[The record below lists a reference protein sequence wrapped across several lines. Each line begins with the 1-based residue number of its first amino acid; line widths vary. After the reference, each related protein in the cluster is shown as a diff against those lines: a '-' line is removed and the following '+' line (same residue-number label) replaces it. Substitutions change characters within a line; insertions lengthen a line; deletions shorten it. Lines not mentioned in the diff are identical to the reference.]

1 MGIEEVLTWVGM
13 APGAISVIGALPVLI
28 RPGRNE
34 RWSAAQSPW
43 VWSRLLVGLG
53 LVVGGFLALG
63 YPRGTWLVL
72 IPGVLVVTGL
82 TLLTRTWIV
91 SRRRARRLAPPRVK
105 RWRPDVGAAGL
116 IERIKNVQFSTTR
129 LVPGYDEQEVDT
141 FLDKLVAAL
150 SEDGQLDRS
159 ELRDIRFS
167 TTRRLRPGYAVPDVD
182 TFMEELARAT
192 W

>member
-1 MGIEEVLTWVGM
+1 MGIEEVVTWVGM

-28 RPGRNE
+28 RPRRNE

-53 LVVGGFLALG
+53 LVVGGLLALR

-72 IPGVLVVTGL
+72 IPGVLLVTGL
-82 TLLTRTWIV
+82 TLLIRTWIV
-91 SRRRARRLAPPRVK
+91 SRRRATRMAPPLVK
-105 RWRPDVGAAGL
+105 RWRPNVGTAGL

-129 LVPGYDEQEVDT
+129 LTPGYDEKEVDT
-141 FLDKLVAAL
+141 FLGNLVAAL
-150 SEDGQLDRS
+150 SEDNQFDRS

-182 TFMEELARAT
+182 IFMEELARAT

>member
-1 MGIEEVLTWVGM
+1 MGIEQVVTWVGI
-13 APGAISVIGALPVLI
+13 APGAISVIGALPVLM
-28 RPGRNE
+28 RPRRNE

-53 LVVGGFLALG
+53 LVVGGLLALR
-63 YPRGTWLVL
+63 YPRDTWLVL

-82 TLLTRTWIV
+82 TLLIRTWIV
-91 SRRRARRLAPPRVK
+91 SRRQARRLAPPRVK

-129 LVPGYDEQEVDT
+129 LTPGYDKKEVDT

-150 SEDGQLDRS
+150 SEQGQLDRS
-159 ELRDIRFS
+159 ELHDIRFS
-167 TTRRLRPGYAVPDVD
+167 TTTRLRPGYAIPDVD
-182 TFMEELARAT
+182 TFLERVAQAAP
-192 W
+192 